1 MQRPWM
7 VLVVIGVLLVAG
19 CSSPSTQSPSPDEID
34 YPAGWSEAGLT
45 NTTAAV
51 QGADEAVG
59 DTDFAERRAF
69 VQPLGPEA
77 DSDALIRVLVVRVD
91 HDASRLVTDER
102 FYRVND
108 SDVTRVL
115 DEGVGVLSEY
125 ESVESRVTFL
135 NETGAYRYL
144 NLSGREPAV
153 QSMDGGTFGSAVDQ
167 PLPAVFATTAET
179 LAGGNYS
186 NPTST
191 DAGVRYDVASVPVGE
206 WNTSTGHVLVRS
218 NGLVGEFVLTEET
231 DAGTTALAY
240 ELEVGDVTVEE
251 PSWLG

>member
-7 VLVVIGVLLVAG
+7 VLVVVGVLLVAG
-19 CSSPSTQSPSPDEID
+19 CSAPSSQPQSPDEID

-51 QGADEAVG
+51 QGADDAIG
-59 DTDFAERRAF
+59 DSDFVERRAF
-69 VQPLGPEA
+69 VRPLGPNA
-77 DSDALIRVLVVRVD
+77 SADALVRVLVVRID

-102 FYRVND
+102 FYRVD
-108 SDVTRVL
+108 DTDVDRVVE
-115 DEGVGVLSEY
+115 EGVSVLSSY
-125 ESVESRVTFL
+125 ESVESRVTYL

-144 NLSGREPAV
+144 NLSGREPTV
-153 QSMDGGTFGSAVDQ
+153 RSMDGGTYRAAVDQ
-167 PLPAVFATTAET
+167 PLPAVFATTVET

-191 DAGVRYDVASVPVGE
+191 EAGIRYDVASVPVGE

-240 ELEVGDVTVEE
+240 ELDVRDVSVEE
-251 PSWLG
+251 PAWL